1 VNTTDAQKSGQVQ
14 LAAFRV
20 GDETYAVDIMR
31 VREVI
36 RAQPLTPVR
45 EGRHNVDGILS
56 LRGLIVP
63 VVDLRRCFHLPAHV
77 SNHRRILVVV
87 AKGRHLGLLVDSMT
101 EVVRVLRSD
110 LRAAPPMLRQ
120 EMAPFFAG
128 ACQARTTT
136 LLLLNLNYLLEAPAV
151 GP

>member
-1 VNTTDAQKSGQVQ
+1 MNTTAAQKSDQVQ

-36 RAQPLTPVR
+36 RALPLTPVR

-63 VVDLRRCFHLPAHV
+63 VVDLRRCFHRGCLRRCRSRSRNCARPRCCCSTSTTCSRRPLSAPKPTLRGVPVDVFVPA
-77 SNHRRILVVV
+77 RL
-87 AKGRHLGLLVDSMT
+87 
-101 EVVRVLRSD
+101 
-110 LRAAPPMLRQ
+110 
-120 EMAPFFAG
+120 
-128 ACQARTTT
+128 
-136 LLLLNLNYLLEAPAV
+136 
-151 GP
+151 